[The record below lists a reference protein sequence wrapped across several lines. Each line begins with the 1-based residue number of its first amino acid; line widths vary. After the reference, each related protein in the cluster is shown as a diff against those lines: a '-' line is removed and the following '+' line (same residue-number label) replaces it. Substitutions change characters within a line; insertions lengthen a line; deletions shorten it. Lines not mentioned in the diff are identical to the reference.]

1 MEVLA
6 HHGHVDHLH
15 YSHERNTLFST
26 CEKTRRVIL
35 WDHLTMD
42 IEGVL
47 NQATLKQDKKWVRT
61 KNSGLEK
68 KQEDLELMKSI
79 L

>member
-1 MEVLA
+1 
-6 HHGHVDHLH
+6 
-15 YSHERNTLFST
+15 
-26 CEKTRRVIL
+26 
-35 WDHLTMD
+35 MD